1 MKMYVINY
9 TTKCKRGSRDYSKLV
24 ETEDIEAYIKKNFN
38 LGYSSAR
45 GSHMFLSA
53 TEVVKL
59 NNNRYNVV
67 TNGMYYYCNCI
78 TFFESELVSAVNTNK
93 YNSYYTYDL
102 KKMHS

>member
-24 ETEDIEAYIKKNFN
+24 ETEDIEAYIKKNFTIS
-38 LGYSSAR
+38 YSSAR
-45 GSHMFLSA
+45 GSHRFWSA

-67 TNGMYYYCNCI
+67 TNGMYYDCYGLN
-78 TFFESELVSAVNTNK
+78 FFESVLVSAVNTNK
-93 YNSYYTYDL
+93 DNSYYTYDL